1 MRKSDRLKSWLALHL
16 IPGMGSVTCHKLA
29 AHFGGPDK
37 ALAASITDMSKV
49 CRLRQESL
57 AALTDG
63 RRQEYLSRAAAEI
76 EQASAVNISI
86 IAFDDPLYPA
96 LLKNIHDPPP
106 VLYVRGNPEILNS
119 KGIGIVGSRAATHY
133 GRNIAQKMAASLA
146 GRGFTIVSGM
156 ALGIDTAAHKGALTA
171 TGRTIAVL
179 GSGLDVIY
187 PPGNH
192 RLYKEISYA
201 GAVISEYPFGTIP
214 DTFRFPARN
223 RIISGLSLGVVVVE
237 ATIRSGSLI
246 TANHALEQG
255 REVFAVPGRI
265 DSAKSAGSHSLLQQ
279 GAKLVHSID
288 DIVEELSAGTLFKN
302 QARPASNIP
311 EQKNVMQL
319 NQEEATLF
327 ACLDVYPLTIDELVR
342 ESGFSPQKANELLL
356 LLELKG
362 LVESLPGKS
371 FQKRATISL

>member
-1 MRKSDRLKSWLALHL
+1 MSKNDRLKSWLALHL

-29 AHFGGPDK
+29 AHFGGPDE
-37 ALAASITDMSKV
+37 ALAASTADLRRV

-57 AALTDG
+57 TALSEEG
-63 RRQEYLSRAAAEI
+63 RQEYLDRAATEI
-76 EQASAVNISI
+76 EQASAENISI
-86 IAFDDPLYPA
+86 VAFDDPLYPA

-106 VLYVRGNPEILNS
+106 VLYVRGNPGILNS

-133 GRNIAQKMAASLA
+133 GRSIAQKIAANLA
-146 GRGFTIVSGM
+146 GQGLTIVSGM
-156 ALGIDTAAHKGALTA
+156 ALGIDTAAHKGALAA
-171 TGRTIAVL
+171 TGMTIAVL

-201 GAVISEYPFGTIP
+201 GAVISEYPLGTIP
-214 DTFRFPARN
+214 DNFRFPARN
-223 RIISGLSLGVVVVE
+223 RIISGLSLGIVVVE

-265 DSAKSAGSHSLLQQ
+265 DSTKSAGTHSLLQQ
-279 GAKLVHSID
+279 GAKLVHSIA
-288 DIVEELSAGTLFKN
+288 DIVEELSGGAHFEN
-302 QARPASNIP
+302 QDSISSNISGH
-311 EQKNVMQL
+311 KNVAPL

-342 ESGFSPQKANELLL
+342 ESGFSPQKITELLL

-362 LVESLPGKS
+362 FVESLPGKS
-371 FQKRATISL
+371 FQKRATLPI